1 MGFFDWLSATAV
13 AFTVSGNTGVAPFLT
28 LLMVGLI
35 AKVNPELLN
44 MGGSVGTFLNSWP
57 SLVALGSFTVLEF
70 VGKCIPVVDEVVDSV
85 MTFILPVMSS
95 LGSLSTF
102 GLFHMESTGGSESSS
117 DQSNRELGV
126 VSGALVFFQIFIVL
140 FGIVLAFSI
149 HGLKMLLRIIGV
161 GWLTNCLTVLET
173 MWIITSITMALF
185 IRPIAII
192 IAAFICCG
200 ALFSI
205 KRNLLDKHDPVAAGD
220 NQASLANNAH
230 APEEDDD
237 YVKIEEAH
245 VIAVEASAW
254 TK

>member
-28 LLMVGLI
+28 LLVVGLI
-35 AKVNPELLN
+35 SKIHPDLLN
-44 MGGSVGTFLNSWP
+44 MGGSVGTVLYSWP
-57 SLVALGSFTVLEF
+57 SLVALGTLTVLEF
-70 VGKCIPVVDEVVDSV
+70 VAKCVPVVDEIVDSI

-102 GLFHMESTGGSESSS
+102 GLFHMANTGETESS
-117 DQSNRELGV
+117 DQNNRELGV
-126 VSGALVFFQIFIVL
+126 VAGALVFFQIFVVL

-173 MWIITSITMALF
+173 MWIITSIAIALF

-192 IAAFICCG
+192 TAAFICCG
-200 ALFSI
+200 ALFSL
-205 KRNLLDKHDPVAAGD
+205 KRTFLDKHHPLGTGD

-254 TK
+254 KK